1 MAAKRNGTDSVLAGR
16 WKKGVQNVKGEVTKS
31 SEYKTREGIRILERR
46 KEEARTS
53 RLRETLLPLREVS
66 ENLDT
71 SLTDISLGNLSY

>member
-16 WKKGVQNVKGEVTKS
+16 WKEGVQNVKGEVTKS

-53 RLRETLLPLREVS
+53 ALETLLLLREVS

-71 SLTDISLGNLSY
+71 SLTDISLANLSY

>member
-16 WKKGVQNVKGEVTKS
+16 WKEGVQNVKGEVTKS

-53 RLRETLLPLREVS
+53 VLETLLLLREVS

-71 SLTDISLGNLSY
+71 SLTDISLANLSY

>member
-1 MAAKRNGTDSVLAGR
+1 MAAKRNGTASVLAGR
-16 WKKGVQNVKGEVTKS
+16 WKEGVQNVKGEVTKS

-53 RLRETLLPLREVS
+53 ALETLLPLREVS

-71 SLTDISLGNLSY
+71 GLTDISLANLSY

>member
-1 MAAKRNGTDSVLAGR
+1 MTAKRNGTDSVLAGR

-53 RLRETLLPLREVS
+53 VLETLLLLREVS

-71 SLTDISLGNLSY
+71 SLTDISLANLSY